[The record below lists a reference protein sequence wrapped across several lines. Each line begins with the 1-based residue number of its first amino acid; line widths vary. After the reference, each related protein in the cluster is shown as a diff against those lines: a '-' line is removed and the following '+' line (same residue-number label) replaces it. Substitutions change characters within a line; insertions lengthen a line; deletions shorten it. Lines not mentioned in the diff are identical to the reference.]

1 MPESSTKVEESQ
13 TNARRTFDVRR
24 VIAEVARKH
33 SVLLE
38 EGDPLFVALEA
49 HAIVLQEL
57 ADRLIGQI
65 DEASMY
71 MKTAVPSQ
79 VDAVMKASL
88 ETAAKAVRQGID
100 ADIEGASLKA
110 RAIVDLVYRVQSR
123 GAMWMWIS
131 IGLLAAALLF
141 AAGMIVGRYWVDGVL
156 RIGR

>member
-1 MPESSTKVEESQ
+1 MAEDSNKVDERQS
-13 TNARRTFDVRR
+13 NARRTFDVRR

-49 HAIVLQEL
+49 HGIVLQEL
-57 ADRLIGQI
+57 TDRLIGQI

-71 MKTAVPSQ
+71 LKTAVPTQ

-110 RAIVDLVYRVQSR
+110 RAIVDLVYRAQSR
-123 GAMWMWIS
+123 GALWMWIAV
-131 IGLLAAALLF
+131 GLLV
-141 AAGMIVGRYWVDGVL
+141 AAGLCAAGIIVGRCCTDTAL
-156 RIGR
+156 RMGR